1 MADIE
6 ERKAEKELQELS
18 VIGPDGVD
26 GFGHHH
32 YKLGEFI
39 VIYYHGEIDWE
50 YCLEEP
56 NGRLSVIVGSAW
68 IEDCNVLRMSAWKIR
83 DFAEER
89 TLDEYNKRRDS
100 FPAWGKTDYFVKM
113 DDRGG
118 TCLIDCKTLEP
129 APDEVAE
136 RIMPKLGFS
145 RTKV

>member
-32 YKLGEFI
+32 YKLGQFVI
-39 VIYYHGEIDWE
+39 IYYHGEIGWE
-50 YCLEEP
+50 YCLEE
-56 NGRLSVIVGSAW
+56 GGGLLSVLAGTAS
-68 IEDCNVLRMSAWKIR
+68 IEDCAVLQMSAWKIR
-83 DFAEER
+83 DFAEEK

-100 FPAWGKTDYFVKM
+100 FPAWDKTDYFVKR
-113 DDRGG
+113 DDRGSAR
-118 TCLIDCKTLEP
+118 LIDCKTLEP